1 MFLQSDRR
9 EEWEHRK
16 EEELWVAF
24 KKGNKKALS
33 TLFLR
38 YYDTLLRYGVK
49 LIADQQATKD
59 GIQKLFLRL
68 WEKKEHVAE
77 AESIKFYLLY
87 SLRRILLRQKDRE
100 VSRQQRNKEYFS
112 DQLSIIDNVE
122 TKIIALELEKEKEEL
137 YQQALNKLTTR
148 QREILFL
155 RLHHGMKNKEIA
167 ELTGLTH
174 QRVRNYISE
183 SVRRLKKYIFS
194 VRLS

>member
-1 MFLQSDRR
+1 MLLQSGRR
-9 EEWEHRK
+9 EEWEDRK

-24 KKGNKKALS
+24 KKGSKKALS

-68 WEKKEHVAE
+68 WDKKEQVSE

-100 VSRQQRNKEYFS
+100 LSRQRRNKEYFN
-112 DQLSIIDNVE
+112 DQLGKVDHVE
-122 TKIIALELEKEKEEL
+122 TKIIALELEEEKEEL
-137 YQQALNKLTTR
+137 YQQALDKLTNR

-183 SVRRLKKYIFS
+183 SVRRLKKHIFS
-194 VRLS
+194 IRHN